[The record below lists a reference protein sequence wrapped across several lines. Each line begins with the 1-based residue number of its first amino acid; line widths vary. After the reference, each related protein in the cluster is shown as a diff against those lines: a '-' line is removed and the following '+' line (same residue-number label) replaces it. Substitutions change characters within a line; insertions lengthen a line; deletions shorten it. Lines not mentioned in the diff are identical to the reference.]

1 MGAEVGGGPPCHC
14 CVTDG
19 VRLRFTKPP
28 GYTAGRAVLFSGAPL
43 EWELGLLALRSPRFE
58 IRVLGVP
65 GGCSDSPVPMKC
77 GRDEVLLECEEG
89 TGDRR
94 RRIGGSNNVGGV
106 GAGGSCK
113 EGGGCST
120 GSEIG
125 GDDWMA
131 GFDVR

>member
-1 MGAEVGGGPPCHC
+1 M
-14 CVTDG
+14 
-19 VRLRFTKPP
+19 
-28 GYTAGRAVLFSGAPL
+28 
-43 EWELGLLALRSPRFE
+43 
-58 IRVLGVP
+58 LGVP
-65 GGCSDSPVPMKC
+65 GGCSDSPVIMEC
-77 GRDEVLLECEEG
+77 GRDEVLPECEEG

-106 GAGGSCK
+106 GAGGRCK

-125 GDDWMA
+125 GDDWMME